1 VVLAKNVKMSDN
13 QANHPSEHAEN
24 QEKKDEDESKSKKF
38 VVTKL
43 EAEVEENN
51 VPGKSKNESFF
62 LILTSPFSFLNRSS
76 NVFKGFKIL

>member
-1 VVLAKNVKMSDN
+1 MVLAKNVKMSDN

-51 VPGKSKNESFF
+51 VPGKSKKESFF
-62 LILTSPFSFLNRSS
+62 LIL
-76 NVFKGFKIL
+76 